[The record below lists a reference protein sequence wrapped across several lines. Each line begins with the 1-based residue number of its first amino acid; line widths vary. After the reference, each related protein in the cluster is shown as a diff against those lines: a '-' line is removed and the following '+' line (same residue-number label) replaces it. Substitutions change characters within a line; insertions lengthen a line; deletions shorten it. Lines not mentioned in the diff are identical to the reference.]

1 MEKLRRN
8 RWKIFGIVLICTMLD
23 IIAHQFGPDV
33 FNVVGIPQ
41 SIIVKNGL
49 FIPAVII
56 MFLITF
62 GVLAVIFVLI
72 QDNLQGTKIFKGFI
86 YGLSFGCLWFIGMI
100 EASLILGTP
109 LKNELFTGMADG
121 LPIILMG
128 LLLGVFTGTDTA
140 KNNIKKRSNENIIS
154 IFVITIFYVVGRY
167 SSYTIIHIDSAYS
180 TKPCATFL
188 WTVGIGLWVG
198 VMYWLLK
205 QGLKGYSP
213 IKRALMFGGLIYGT
227 DWLLYNF
234 FIPLFFETS
243 LVDLLLRAGID
254 IVFVIVGVFMFE
266 KFVHTSKLALN
277 IAQSNTGI
285 IIIIILLSGCAIAPI
300 IGGSVNQNKLVDG
313 NYQGS
318 YKAGLNNAVV
328 EVTIKNNRIDHI
340 EIVKHDAW
348 KGKKAE
354 PIILLRIIKNQS
366 TKVDAVTGATNSS
379 RVIMN
384 AVQKAIEKSYSNQ

>member
-1 MEKLRRN
+1 M
-8 RWKIFGIVLICTMLD
+8 
-23 IIAHQFGPDV
+23 
-33 FNVVGIPQ
+33 
-41 SIIVKNGL
+41 
-49 FIPAVII
+49 
-56 MFLITF
+56 
-62 GVLAVIFVLI
+62 
-72 QDNLQGTKIFKGFI
+72 
-86 YGLSFGCLWFIGMI
+86 
-100 EASLILGTP
+100 
-109 LKNELFTGMADG
+109 
-121 LPIILMG
+121 
-128 LLLGVFTGTDTA
+128 
-140 KNNIKKRSNENIIS
+140 
-154 IFVITIFYVVGRY
+154 
-167 SSYTIIHIDSAYS
+167 
-180 TKPCATFL
+180 
-188 WTVGIGLWVG
+188 
-198 VMYWLLK
+198 
-205 QGLKGYSP
+205 
-213 IKRALMFGGLIYGT
+213 
-227 DWLLYNF
+227 
-234 FIPLFFETS
+234 
-243 LVDLLLRAGID
+243 
-254 IVFVIVGVFMFE
+254 
-266 KFVHTSKLALN
+266 N